1 MSKHCLCYHGQGR
14 QNSSCFGSSSL
25 FILTRANVHTL
36 ALQGSVSWLVA
47 MGVWKANFFQL
58 REGCSCS
65 LLLSLCPALAESLQ
79 SWKRQ
84 HQPHHRVKRAAPSTK
99 CCKTFLG
106 LFLQMQH
113 SGKHWSCFSLCDKG
127 PQALSFRGCPAN
139 PTVLVICHC
148 CWNQSEPC
156 LLPGNLQA
164 MEKKNPSSLGT
175 FSPQQTTAFPLS
187 ALHPLCQI
195 YRSCIREMGMMGLL

>member
-1 MSKHCLCYHGQGR
+1 MCTLWHSRALFPDWCPWVYEKPIF
-14 QNSSCFGSSSL
+14 SSWGKAAAAPCCFLSVL
-25 FILTRANVHTL
+25 PLQRACKAGNASTSHIT
-36 ALQGSVSWLVA
+36 G
-47 MGVWKANFFQL
+47 WK
-58 REGCSCS
+58 E
-65 LLLSLCPALAESLQ
+65 
-79 SWKRQ
+79 
-84 HQPHHRVKRAAPSTK
+84 QPHLLVTK

-106 LFLQMQH
+106 LFLQVQH

-127 PQALSFRGCPAN
+127 PQALNFRGCPAN
-139 PTVLVICHC
+139 PAVLVICHC